1 MLSYGKIVQVSGPVV
16 DCEFQEGQLP
26 KIREALRVQV
36 EDEVRT
42 MEVAQ
47 HMDEHTVR
55 CIMLAPS
62 EGLSRG
68 MTVEA
73 TGRGI
78 SVPVGDATLGRM
90 FNVLGDPIDGGEALP
105 ASTEKWSIHRQA
117 PSFAEQSP
125 VVSILETGIKVIDLL
140 ELHQLLLLFLGV
152 IFVLLLD
159 LIHQRLK
166 NSHLCRGFL
175 LMDAQGEEQQFEE

>member
-55 CIMLAPS
+55 
-62 EGLSRG
+62 
-68 MTVEA
+68 
-73 TGRGI
+73 
-78 SVPVGDATLGRM
+78 
-90 FNVLGDPIDGGEALP
+90 
-105 ASTEKWSIHRQA
+105 
-117 PSFAEQSP
+117 
-125 VVSILETGIKVIDLL
+125 
-140 ELHQLLLLFLGV
+140 
-152 IFVLLLD
+152 
-159 LIHQRLK
+159 
-166 NSHLCRGFL
+166 
-175 LMDAQGEEQQFEE
+175 

>member
-68 MTVEA
+68 MTVEGPGAASVFPSA
-73 TGRGI
+73 TRPWGACSTSWVTRLTAARRFRHPPKNG
-78 SVPVGDATLGRM
+78 
-90 FNVLGDPIDGGEALP
+90 
-105 ASTEKWSIHRQA
+105 ASTAKRRPL
-117 PSFAEQSP
+117 PSKARS
-125 VVSILETGIKVIDLL
+125 
-140 ELHQLLLLFLGV
+140 
-152 IFVLLLD
+152 
-159 LIHQRLK
+159 
-166 NSHLCRGFL
+166 
-175 LMDAQGEEQQFEE
+175 

>member
-90 FNVLGDPIDGGEALP
+90 FNVLGDPIDGG
-105 ASTEKWSIHRQA
+105 ASGIHRKMEHPP
-117 PSFAEQSP
+117 PSA
-125 VVSILETGIKVIDLL
+125 V
-140 ELHQLLLLFLGV
+140 
-152 IFVLLLD
+152 
-159 LIHQRLK
+159 
-166 NSHLCRGFL
+166 LCRAKPGREHSGNRH
-175 LMDAQGEEQQFEE
+175 QGH

>member
-140 ELHQLLLLFLGV
+140 EPYAKGGKSACSAALASAKRF
-152 IFVLLLD
+152 
-159 LIHQRLK
+159 
-166 NSHLCRGFL
+166 
-175 LMDAQGEEQQFEE
+175 

>member
-73 TGRGI
+73 TGQEKARKRLSTNYVMNTECLYGMTSPYQLNFI
-78 SVPVGDATLGRM
+78 TWTLWM
-90 FNVLGDPIDGGEALP
+90 
-105 ASTEKWSIHRQA
+105 
-117 PSFAEQSP
+117 
-125 VVSILETGIKVIDLL
+125 
-140 ELHQLLLLFLGV
+140 
-152 IFVLLLD
+152 
-159 LIHQRLK
+159 RL
-166 NSHLCRGFL
+166 SFL
-175 LMDAQGEEQQFEE
+175 LTQLIL

>member
-90 FNVLGDPIDGGEALP
+90 FNVLVPKRCPVSWATPMPPSRWIPTPMSPQICRRQPL
-105 ASTEKWSIHRQA
+105 ASWAASWKTSSERS
-117 PSFAEQSP
+117 
-125 VVSILETGIKVIDLL
+125 
-140 ELHQLLLLFLGV
+140 
-152 IFVLLLD
+152 
-159 LIHQRLK
+159 
-166 NSHLCRGFL
+166 
-175 LMDAQGEEQQFEE
+175 

>member
-55 CIMLAPS
+55 CIMLAGS
-62 EGLSRG
+62 EGLARG
-68 MTVEA
+68 MKVTAPGKTIE
-73 TGRGI
+73 
-78 SVPVGDATLGRM
+78 VPAARRFRHPPKNG
-90 FNVLGDPIDGGEALP
+90 
-105 ASTEKWSIHRQA
+105 ASTAKRRPL
-117 PSFAEQSP
+117 PSKARS
-125 VVSILETGIKVIDLL
+125 
-140 ELHQLLLLFLGV
+140 
-152 IFVLLLD
+152 
-159 LIHQRLK
+159 
-166 NSHLCRGFL
+166 
-175 LMDAQGEEQQFEE
+175 